1 MIRLPLL
8 AIATLF
14 LTLTE
19 GLYAYAVEL
28 PDIGESAGA
37 YISPEQEHKIGE
49 AFYRNLRSEGKIIED
64 PELQAYIQ
72 SIGEKLASHAEAQ
85 PSPFTYFLVDDPEIN
100 AFAVPGG
107 FVGVNTGLVL
117 LTESESELA
126 SVLAHETS
134 HVTQHHMARMFE
146 AASRMSIPSAIAMLG
161 AIALGVMSPQ
171 AGQAAIA
178 AVAAGQQQYAL
189 NFTRANEEEADR
201 IGMDLLERSGF
212 NPEAMPSFFE
222 RLQTANRY
230 NDPANVPEFLRDHPV
245 TTNRIADARARA
257 DQYPHHPYK
266 NSAAFYLMR
275 AKIRVLTATNPQQAV
290 TYFQDTLREGLYRSA
305 DSAADPAKNT
315 KESAAGP
322 SAGNLAANSVAYL
335 AYSAADAGEEAAR
348 YGYAMALMQ
357 VSEYGKARV
366 QLQRLLQARPENP
379 TFLLAAAKIDVAEK
393 AYPQGLATYD
403 KLLRLYPGYRPA
415 VIGSVEALLAN
426 KQAEKAR
433 VVLRDYVSQHNN
445 DPAGYKLLAEAEGR
459 MGRQVESH
467 MAQAEFY
474 YNNGDLHLA
483 IEQLKLAQ
491 KIPQMTYYQRERVR
505 ARLDELQKEF
515 DEQKKEKKEG

>member
-1 MIRLPLL
+1 MIRLSLL

-19 GLYAYAVEL
+19 GRYAYAVEL

-49 AFYRNLRSEGKIIED
+49 AFYRNLRSEGKVVDD

-85 PSPFTYFLVDDPEIN
+85 PSPFTYFLVDDSEIN

-257 DQYPHHPYK
+257 DQ
-266 NSAAFYLMR
+266 
-275 AKIRVLTATNPQQAV
+275 
-290 TYFQDTLREGLYRSA
+290 
-305 DSAADPAKNT
+305 
-315 KESAAGP
+315 
-322 SAGNLAANSVAYL
+322 
-335 AYSAADAGEEAAR
+335 
-348 YGYAMALMQ
+348 
-357 VSEYGKARV
+357 
-366 QLQRLLQARPENP
+366 
-379 TFLLAAAKIDVAEK
+379 
-393 AYPQGLATYD
+393 
-403 KLLRLYPGYRPA
+403 
-415 VIGSVEALLAN
+415 
-426 KQAEKAR
+426 
-433 VVLRDYVSQHNN
+433 
-445 DPAGYKLLAEAEGR
+445 
-459 MGRQVESH
+459 
-467 MAQAEFY
+467 
-474 YNNGDLHLA
+474 
-483 IEQLKLAQ
+483 
-491 KIPQMTYYQRERVR
+491 
-505 ARLDELQKEF
+505 
-515 DEQKKEKKEG
+515 